1 MKERFFTM
9 QTSLRTASFTDS
21 IIRRMTRV
29 CLKYDAIN
37 LSQGFPD
44 FDPPQELTQTLSKV
58 ALTGPHQYAIT
69 WGAQN
74 VREALAA
81 KIEHFSG
88 QKVDP
93 NSELVITCGSTEAMM
108 ASVLATVNAGD
119 KVVVF
124 SPFYENYGAD
134 SILCDAQPIYVPLK
148 PPTFTFDAQE
158 LEQAFAQ
165 GAKALI
171 LCNPSNP
178 CGKVFSK
185 EELETICHIVKK
197 YDAFVITDEVYEHIV
212 YQPYKHWYLAT
223 FPGMKERTLV
233 CNSFSKTYSI
243 TGWRLGYVQ
252 GPAHIIEAVRKVHD
266 FLTVGAAA
274 PLQEA
279 LVAGLTLPDSYYQD
293 LQAKYQHK
301 RDLFCSGLSKI
312 GLNYFSPQGA
322 YYVLV
327 DISDFGYSSDLEFCE
342 DLAAKVG
349 VGAVPGSSFF
359 KENVNNYIR
368 FHFAKKDETL
378 KAALERLNNIFTLK
392 KLKAQHKL
400 LQVNKK
406 RYLKKYRFKLK
417 RGPFFKGPRFDLY
430 RSVGSLVNY
439 LSNFFNSSTT
449 N

>member
-185 EELETICHIVKK
+185 EELETICHIIKK